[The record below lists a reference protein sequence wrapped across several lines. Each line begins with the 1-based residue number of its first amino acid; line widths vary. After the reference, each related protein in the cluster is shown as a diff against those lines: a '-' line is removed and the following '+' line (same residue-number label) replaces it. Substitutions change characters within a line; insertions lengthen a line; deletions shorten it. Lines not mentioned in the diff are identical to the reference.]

1 MFGGG
6 KTAAAVVC
14 GGLVSGLLGGG
25 GLAVPSAWG
34 AEVTYQGKTV
44 SIIINSTAGGGT
56 DMTARLVG
64 GLMTKYL
71 PGQPQVVFRN
81 MPGGGGVMAGNHFAS
96 RVPPDGLTLLVG
108 SRSQIS
114 PAKLRQ
120 PQVKYDPGK
129 YVYIGGDA
137 YLGTIMM
144 IRKEALPRLTDPAA
158 KPVIFGDID
167 GTRSGLIFSLWA
179 KEYLGWN
186 LRWVVGYSGTP
197 AMFMAIHSGEADMIA
212 NQWNTTQV
220 APMLAPDS
228 KFVAVAQLG
237 VPNAGGQMVRQVSLP
252 EVPLIGDLVM
262 PKLDAATRASYER
275 LLADYLVNK
284 WFALPPATPAAH
296 AAVHRAAYQ
305 QVMTDAKFRQMAANE
320 VGDNFMPLSGEQI
333 NRIVATLVA
342 TTDDDLALL
351 QKLAEKNGLPTAR

>member
-6 KTAAAVVC
+6 KAAIAAVC
-14 GGLVSGLLGGG
+14 GGLILSLMAGGG
-25 GLAVPSAWG
+25 FGVSSAWG
-34 AEVTYQGKTV
+34 AEVSYRGKTL

-64 GLMTKYL
+64 GLLPKYL

-96 RVPPDGLTLLVG
+96 RVPTDGLTLLAG

-129 YVYIGGDA
+129 FVYIGGDA

-158 KPVIFGDID
+158 KPVVFAEID

-186 LRWVVGYSGTP
+186 LRWVIGYSGTP

-237 VPNAGGQMVRQVSLP
+237 VPNEGGQMVRQVSLP
-252 EVPLIGDLVM
+252 EVPLISDMVT
-262 PKLDAATRASYER
+262 PKMDAATRASYER

-284 WFALPPATPAAH
+284 WFALPPDTPAAH
-296 AAVHRAAYQ
+296 VAVHRAAYR
-305 QVMTDAKFRQMAANE
+305 QVMNDAKFRQMVAHE
-320 VGDNFMPLSGEQI
+320 VGDNFMPLSGEQVD
-333 NRIVATLVA
+333 RIVAILVA
-342 TTDDDLALL
+342 TTDADLALL
-351 QKLAEKNGLPTAR
+351 RNLAEKNGLPTAQ

>member
-1 MFGGG
+1 MMGGG
-6 KTAAAVVC
+6 KAAAAIVWS
-14 GGLVSGLLGGG
+14 GLVVGLSGSGFG
-25 GLAVPSAWG
+25 VSSAWG
-34 AEVTYQGKTV
+34 AADAAYQGKTL

-64 GLMTKYL
+64 GLLPKYL

-81 MPGGGGVMAGNHFAS
+81 MPGGGGVMAGNHFAA
-96 RVPPDGLTLLVG
+96 RVPADGLTLLAG

-129 YVYIGGDA
+129 FTFIGGDA

-144 IRKEALPRLTDPAA
+144 IRKEALERLTDPSA
-158 KPVIFGDID
+158 KPVVFAEID

-186 LRWVVGYSGTP
+186 LRWVIGYSGTP

-220 APMLAPDS
+220 APMLAPGG
-228 KFVAVAQLG
+228 KFLAVAQLG
-237 VPNAGGQMVRQVSLP
+237 VPNEGGQMVRQVSLP
-252 EVPLIGDLVM
+252 EVPLISDLVK

-275 LLADYLVNK
+275 LLADFLVNK
-284 WFALPPATPAAH
+284 WFALPPDTPPAHVAA
-296 AAVHRAAYQ
+296 HRAAYR
-305 QVMTDAKFRQMAANE
+305 QVMSDAKFRQMMAHE
-320 VGDNFMPLSGEQI
+320 VGDNFMPLSGEQVDQ
-333 NRIVATLVA
+333 IVATLVA
-342 TTDDDLALL
+342 TTDTDLALL
-351 QKLAEKNGLPTAR
+351 KKLAEKNGLPTAQ